1 MIAII
6 DYGMGNLRSVQ
17 KGFQKVGV
25 DVTVT
30 SHPQV
35 IDDAEA
41 VVLPGVGAFRDCI
54 RNLTDLSLTDA
65 VVRSIQRGK
74 PYLGICLGMQVL
86 FSESE
91 EFGRC
96 RGLDIFRGKVVRFG
110 AGMKVPHMGWNTVT
124 IDKRPPVFEGIEDN
138 SYFYFVHSFYV
149 VSEDKDIISGTTD
162 YHGRFTSMVWKD
174 NIIATQFHPEKSQE
188 LGLKILKG
196 FGAFVKKA

>member
-1 MIAII
+1 MIAIV

-30 SHPQV
+30 SDSRV

-65 VVRSIQRGK
+65 VVRSIQKGK
-74 PYLGICLGMQVL
+74 PYLGICLGLQVL

-96 RGLDIFRGKVVRFG
+96 KGLDIFRGRVVRFG
-110 AGMKVPHMGWNTVT
+110 TGMKVPHMGWNTVT
-124 IDKRPPVFEGIEDN
+124 IQNRPPIFNGIEDN
-138 SYFYFVHSFYV
+138 SYFYFVHSYYV
-149 VSEDKDIISGTTD
+149 IPEDKGIIAGTTD
-162 YHGRFTSMVWKD
+162 YHGDFTSMIWKE
-174 NIIATQFHPEKSQE
+174 NVFATQFHPEKSQG
-188 LGLKILKG
+188 LGLIILKD